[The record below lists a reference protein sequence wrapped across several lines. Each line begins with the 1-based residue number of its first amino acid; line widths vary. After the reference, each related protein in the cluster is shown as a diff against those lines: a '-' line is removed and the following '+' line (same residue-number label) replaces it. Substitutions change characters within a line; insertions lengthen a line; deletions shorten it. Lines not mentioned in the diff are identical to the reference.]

1 MHVLIVEDH
10 HDLAENLFDYL
21 EPRGYT
27 LDYAAD
33 GVAGLQQALAESFDA
48 IVLDV
53 MLPGMDGLQ
62 VCRRF
67 REESRRNVPI
77 LMLTARD
84 QIEDKL
90 KGFEAGADDYLVKP
104 FSLQELEARL
114 QALYRRAR
122 NLGQDAVLKVADLEF
137 DTQTYEVSRQ
147 GKQIRLSATSRK
159 LLALLM
165 RKSPAVVTREEI
177 ERELW
182 DDEPPEG
189 EVLRAHVYVL
199 RNAIDKP
206 FDSHLLHTVHGEGYR
221 MVEPGN
227 D

>member
-21 EPRGYT
+21 EPKGYT

-33 GVAGLQQALAESFDA
+33 GVAGLQLALSDAFDV

-53 MLPGMDGLQ
+53 MLPGMDGLAL
-62 VCRRF
+62 CKRF
-67 REESRRNVPI
+67 REESARNVPI

-84 QIEDKL
+84 QLEDKL

-114 QALYRRAR
+114 QALHRRAR

-137 DTQTYEVSRQ
+137 DTQTYEVSRR
-147 GKQIRLSATSRK
+147 GRKIHLSATSRK

-165 RKSPAVVTREEI
+165 RNSPRVVTREEI

-206 FDSHLLHTVHGEGYR
+206 FGSQLLQTVHGEGYR
-221 MVEPGN
+221 MVADN
-227 D
+227 NA